1 MALLYARRVRTLAV
15 GANPVPG
22 WRQACFYS
30 GFVVIGAALTS
41 LGKASQD
48 LLYVHMIEHLLLGD
62 IASLLIVLGLTGP
75 LLAPVLRIRVFDRL
89 RALTHPLVAFPLWA
103 VDLYAWHLP
112 VLYQAALRHPGVH
125 ALEHAMFLGFGIN
138 MWMCLFGPLPTPSWF
153 GNLGKLIYIVAVRLT
168 GTVLG
173 NIFLWSGTVFY
184 PYYIHGDAIYHISP
198 LADQNIAGAIM
209 MVEESILTLGLFCWL
224 FLRTA
229 RESEE
234 RQDLLDF
241 AHSRGQELTDAR
253 AARAVAAGRGAELR
267 RRLERRPRRPERNR
281 ASLTR
286 SLRECRIEPAHSRGS
301 SYPRGMCV
309 GCAMCAASAATGF
322 RTWLQT
328 HHFGWLTPRRMR
340 ALTIGAMCAAGLVS
354 TVGFS
359 GSTTA
364 LPQAAAAPA
373 AHHAATR

>member
-1 MALLYARRVRTLAV
+1 V

-41 LGKASQD
+41 LGSASQD

-75 LLAPVLRIRVFDRL
+75 LLAPVLRIRLFDRL
-89 RALTHPLVAFPLWA
+89 RRLTNPLVAFPLWA
-103 VDLYAWHLP
+103 IDLYVWHLP
-112 VLYQAALRHPGVH
+112 VLYQAALRHPGLH
-125 ALEHAMFLGFGIN
+125 ALQHAMFLGLGIN

-153 GNLGKLIYIVAVRLT
+153 GNLGKLVYIVAVRLT

-184 PYYIHGDAIYHISP
+184 PYYIHGDAMYHISP

-267 RRLERRPRRPERNR
+267 RRLSDGPGT
-281 ASLTR
+281 S
-286 SLRECRIEPAHSRGS
+286 
-301 SYPRGMCV
+301 
-309 GCAMCAASAATGF
+309 
-322 RTWLQT
+322 
-328 HHFGWLTPRRMR
+328 
-340 ALTIGAMCAAGLVS
+340 
-354 TVGFS
+354 
-359 GSTTA
+359 
-364 LPQAAAAPA
+364 
-373 AHHAATR
+373 